1 MKHLFATLFAFC
13 LSFTAVQAQEKTADK
28 APQEKTM
35 SKEEKEAAKAKK
47 EADLQEAFKIA
58 GLTPEEQQLVRK
70 SANARTAFSRKLK
83 EDTSLT
89 EEDKKAKNKEFVISE
104 NDNLKEKL
112 GAEKFKAFK
121 AAQKAQNESAQAK
134 SK

>member
-13 LSFTAVQAQEKTADK
+13 LSFTAAQAQEKTADK

-35 SKEEKEAAKAKK
+35 TKEEKEAAKAKK
-47 EADLQEAFKIA
+47 EADLQEAFKVA
-58 GLTPEEQQLVRK
+58 GLTAEEQQLVRK
-70 SANARTAFSRKLK
+70 SAAARSSFSRKLK
-83 EDTSLT
+83 EDTALSD
-89 EEDKKAKNKEFVISE
+89 EERKAKDREFVISE

-121 AAQKAQNESAQAK
+121 GAQKAQKEAASQPK
-134 SK
+134 